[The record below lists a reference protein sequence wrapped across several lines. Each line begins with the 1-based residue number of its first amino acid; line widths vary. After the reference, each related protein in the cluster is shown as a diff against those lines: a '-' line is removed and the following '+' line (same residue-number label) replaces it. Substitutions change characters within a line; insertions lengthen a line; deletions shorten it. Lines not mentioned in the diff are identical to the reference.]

1 MKILILGYSNLAK
14 RKIIPSL
21 KKIKGIEF
29 DIASVSSPPIN
40 NGHKSWY
47 KDYTEALNASS
58 AKIVYV
64 SLVNSLHYHFINKAI
79 NLGKHVIA
87 DKPISLNNHE
97 VKKLIKKAKMKKL
110 MLSEALTFNYHRQFS
125 ELKKIINK
133 NKPIKNVIMKFNIP
147 RPKKNDTKLLNKLG
161 GGCFNDMIPYAAEI
175 NRIFLKKNIKIK
187 SFIYKT
193 KNNLNESFSINTTN
207 SNVEFYG
214 FFSHNSEYE
223 NFIDFSS
230 NDYLIKLDR
239 FCAPPS
245 SNGLLIKY
253 KKKNILK
260 EIKIPKDDMF
270 KNFFI
275 EFFKKLKKKQYNYQ
289 HEKMLFNSN
298 FKENV
303 FKKFK

>member
-29 DIASVSSPPIN
+29 DIASVSSPPIS

-47 KDYTEALNASS
+47 KNYTQALNTSS

-87 DKPISLNNHE
+87 DKPISLNNYE
-97 VKKLIKKAKMKKL
+97 VKKLIKKAKMKNL

-125 ELKKIINK
+125 ELRKIINK
-133 NKPIKNVIMKFNIP
+133 NKPIKNIIMKFNIP
-147 RPKKNDTKLLNKLG
+147 RPKKNDTKLQSKLG

-207 SNVEFYG
+207 NNVEFYG

-239 FCAPPS
+239 FCAPPNT
-245 SNGLLIKY
+245 NGLLLKY

-260 EIKIPKDDMF
+260 
-270 KNFFI
+270 
-275 EFFKKLKKKQYNYQ
+275 
-289 HEKMLFNSN
+289 
-298 FKENV
+298 
-303 FKKFK
+303 